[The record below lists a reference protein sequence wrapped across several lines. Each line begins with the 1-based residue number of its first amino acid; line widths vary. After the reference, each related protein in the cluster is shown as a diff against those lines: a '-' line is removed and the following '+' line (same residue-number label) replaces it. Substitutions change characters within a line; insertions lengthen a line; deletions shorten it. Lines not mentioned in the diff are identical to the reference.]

1 MYPLNVAVESPNLDQ
16 LLELFTSQR
25 QTVPLRLDRRQRS
38 QNLRTQLKRV
48 HITTSPAARLNLL
61 QSRGGGGCYSYDS
74 TAIRPRYD
82 HSTTC
87 VTTGLLHHAENK

>member
-61 QSRGGGGCYSYDS
+61 HSGGGGGLQLRFDCSS
-74 TAIRPRYD
+74 TALRPFDDLRHD
-82 HSTTC
+82 R
-87 VTTGLLHHAENK
+87 AAAPRRK